1 MTTIEALEGFNSLRD
16 HGGRLGG
23 SDRAQRVR
31 GEVIYLV
38 FYLIVLK
45 PVIRHLFEFCIFSLL
60 VLLYRFSEICVT
72 PAEYYGLT
80 YAAGWH
86 TREA

>member
-1 MTTIEALEGFNSLRD
+1 MTIEALEGFNSLRRSD

-31 GEVIYLV
+31 GEVISSVLPYL
-38 FYLIVLK
+38 LE

-60 VLLYRFSEICVT
+60 VLLDRSQRFVL
-72 PAEYYGLT
+72 PLPNYGLT